1 MEMNLKMYLQHH
13 YGSLTACAE
22 AIEVSRSTLH
32 NYVTK
37 DPEGVLRHT
46 SRLMKNEN
54 IKPQDLIKAVLTTQN
69 QYEKMGTPVGK
80 INP

>member
-1 MEMNLKMYLQHH
+1 MTLKMYLQHH

-22 AIEVSRSTLH
+22 AIEVSRGTLH

-46 SRLMKNEN
+46 SRLMKNDRIILQE
-54 IKPQDLIKAVLTTQN
+54 LIRAVMNTQK
-69 QYEKMGTPVGK
+69 QTA
-80 INP
+80 